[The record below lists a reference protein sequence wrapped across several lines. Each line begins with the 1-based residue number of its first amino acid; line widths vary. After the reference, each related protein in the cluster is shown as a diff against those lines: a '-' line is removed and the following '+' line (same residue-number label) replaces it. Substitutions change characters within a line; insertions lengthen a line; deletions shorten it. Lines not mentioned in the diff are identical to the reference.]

1 MSEQSHHQSS
11 HADDSF
17 SFSSRQ
23 RCRRRRQ
30 MCEPL
35 SHRRR
40 HAQLTSSTAEMPR
53 TQALRAVKEK
63 RKKLQIDIIKDDV
76 IASKGHL

>member
-1 MSEQSHHQSS
+1 
-11 HADDSF
+11 
-17 SFSSRQ
+17 
-23 RCRRRRQ
+23 